1 MQHESPNRQA
11 AEAALLVT
19 RVRTLE
25 IYIEGQNAE
34 MYENDREFRRALDNR
49 IQDGF
54 DADICYICCGFGPAA
69 RRIGRLTNCREIPF

>member
-1 MQHESPNRQA
+1 MLHESPIVRA
-11 AEAALLVT
+11 AETAFLVT

-54 DADICYICCGFGPAA
+54 DADICYIYCGFGPTA